1 MFYAAWRKFSPAL
14 NRHFEIIFHV
24 AFYCASGA
32 DPRESGG
39 GGAGAGAGTAPL
51 ELPLHCMSA
60 EQPLLPWS
68 ARVIVLPSPAG
79 RRSGMG
85 WGKRPGGGRRRRA
98 AATRAGARV
107 RWAPRLSADDHAPES
122 RSDATRPEAGVM
134 WGPPGT
140 SPDPFPD
147 LPAGLQLPGGSG
159 TPAGPGAGVLVPRCG
174 SPGRQ
179 GAFSSGERR
188 YDAPS
193 RSGELSLA
201 QGIPQFS
208 EA

>member
-24 AFYCASGA
+24 ASYCASVGEA
-32 DPRESGG
+32 GSRR
-39 GGAGAGAGTAPL
+39 AGAGAAPL

-60 EQPLLPWS
+60 EQSLLPWR

-98 AATRAGARV
+98 AATRARAPV
-107 RWAPRLSADDHAPES
+107 RWAPRLSAGDHAPES
-122 RSDATRPEAGVM
+122 GSDATRPEAGVM

-140 SPDPFPD
+140 SPGPFPD

-159 TPAGPGAGVLVPRCG
+159 TRAGPGAGVPVPRCG

-179 GAFSSGERR
+179 GAFSSRER
-188 YDAPS
+188 DAMTHPP
-193 RSGELSLA
+193 
-201 QGIPQFS
+201 GIRTLHFLFIDTPRPQT
-208 EA
+208 